1 MELKNLNEH
10 NSLIFEELLY
20 TIFYHCMIITI
31 DHYMY
36 STDENEEYDSNYESD
51 YIQYRDFILT
61 YCDSS
66 DKKNITPE
74 KVIEAVT
81 AALDSGKALSLTDMR
96 GRQTIIANNKISF
109 VEVGQSEERKVG
121 FASA

>member
-1 MELKNLNEH
+1 MSTKKISSGSTTEVRIGISDSTQELHIE
-10 NSLIFEELLY
+10 
-20 TIFYHCMIITI
+20 
-31 DHYMY
+31 
-36 STDENEEYDSNYESD
+36 
-51 YIQYRDFILT
+51 
-61 YCDSS
+61 CDL
-66 DKKNITPE
+66 TPE

-96 GRQTIIANNKISF
+96 GSQTIIANNKISF

>member
-1 MELKNLNEH
+1 MSTKKSSSGSTTEVRIGISDSTQELHIECD
-10 NSLIFEELLY
+10 LI
-20 TIFYHCMIITI
+20 
-31 DHYMY
+31 
-36 STDENEEYDSNYESD
+36 
-51 YIQYRDFILT
+51 
-61 YCDSS
+61 
-66 DKKNITPE
+66 PE

>member
-1 MELKNLNEH
+1 MSTKKISSGSTTEVRIGISDSTQEL
-10 NSLIFEELLY
+10 
-20 TIFYHCMIITI
+20 
-31 DHYMY
+31 
-36 STDENEEYDSNYESD
+36 
-51 YIQYRDFILT
+51 YIE
-61 YCDSS
+61 CDL
-66 DKKNITPE
+66 TPE

-109 VEVGQSEERKVG
+109 VEVGQSEERNVG

>member
-1 MELKNLNEH
+1 MSTKKISSGSTTEVRIGISDSTQELHIE
-10 NSLIFEELLY
+10 
-20 TIFYHCMIITI
+20 
-31 DHYMY
+31 
-36 STDENEEYDSNYESD
+36 
-51 YIQYRDFILT
+51 
-61 YCDSS
+61 CDL
-66 DKKNITPE
+66 TPE

-96 GRQTIIANNKISF
+96 GRLTIIANNKISF

>member
-1 MELKNLNEH
+1 MSTKKISSGSTTEVRIGISDSTQEL
-10 NSLIFEELLY
+10 
-20 TIFYHCMIITI
+20 
-31 DHYMY
+31 
-36 STDENEEYDSNYESD
+36 
-51 YIQYRDFILT
+51 YIE
-61 YCDSS
+61 CDL
-66 DKKNITPE
+66 TPE

>member
-1 MELKNLNEH
+1 MSTKKISSGSTTEVRIGISDSTQELHIE
-10 NSLIFEELLY
+10 
-20 TIFYHCMIITI
+20 
-31 DHYMY
+31 
-36 STDENEEYDSNYESD
+36 
-51 YIQYRDFILT
+51 
-61 YCDSS
+61 CDL
-66 DKKNITPE
+66 TPE

-81 AALDSGKALSLTDMR
+81 AALDSGKALSLTYMR

>member
-1 MELKNLNEH
+1 MSTKKISSGSTTEVRIGISDSTQELHIE
-10 NSLIFEELLY
+10 
-20 TIFYHCMIITI
+20 
-31 DHYMY
+31 
-36 STDENEEYDSNYESD
+36 
-51 YIQYRDFILT
+51 
-61 YCDSS
+61 CDL
-66 DKKNITPE
+66 TPE

-109 VEVGQSEERKVG
+109 VEVGQSEERKVA